1 MSIRKWWAENV
12 VAPNPDQDELSNLDV
27 RDGVVI
33 PNVDGSPAFRLV
45 VRDGA
50 AYIYDPTLGPL
61 DARSSMEHHPVMPR
75 AAQPVIPDVAS

>member
-1 MSIRKWWAENV
+1 MSFKSWWTANV
-12 VAPNPDQDELSNLDV
+12 VAPNPDQDDVSFLDV

-61 DARSSMEHHPVMPR
+61 DARSSMEHHPSVPR
-75 AAQPVIPDVAS
+75 AAQPVIPGVES